1 MAAEDYIDEWMFPER
16 MFKKIER
23 THMPRANTSA
33 KRNRDI
39 EWITG
44 QGEILRLEDM
54 KDSHLLNTVAY
65 IQRRVAEYQT
75 VADVAHKRN
84 MHVPPFAINKKPA
97 DFWIDAMLKELNRR
111 QMKAVK
117 EAQQLIANS

>member
-16 MFKKIER
+16 VFKQVER
-23 THMPRANTSA
+23 THMPRPNTSP

-39 EWITG
+39 EWVTG
-44 QGEILRLEDM
+44 QGEVLRLEDM

-84 MHVPPFAINKKPA
+84 MRVPPFAINNKKSA
-97 DFWIDAMLKELNRR
+97 DF
-111 QMKAVK
+111 
-117 EAQQLIANS
+117 